1 MAALAL
7 GIGLGT
13 GAPPIARRTR
23 FETRAIVGR
32 PVVGNAA
39 EARHFD
45 MADSVSVYGTQYF
58 LPSRGTIVVQHGL
71 GAHDAIAMQVGDSLR
86 RATGMNVLFLDLRG
100 NGRSGGAR
108 GRLAHDAQYGDDI
121 ADVVRELKRRNPSGP
136 VLLVGVRQGAG
147 PMLAF
152 AARPRNP
159 QQPRAQGIVL
169 IEPIL
174 TLKALVLAGTQDGSA
189 FQWHTRR
196 LRTQQVLN
204 VARLHFADRLPVA
217 YQLAQ
222 QPDGPTARTFSWR
235 AIRTLL
241 PQDPWAIANGIA
253 LPLLLIDRASAATS
267 PLRRTDLHEVATLP
281 VGTSLWATA
290 TWRIL
295 ENWTAQF
302 SADAASPANIL
313 PYAPIPLTDTTR

>member
-1 MAALAL
+1 
-7 GIGLGT
+7 
-13 GAPPIARRTR
+13 
-23 FETRAIVGR
+23 
-32 PVVGNAA
+32 
-39 EARHFD
+39 
-45 MADSVSVYGTQYF
+45 
-58 LPSRGTIVVQHGL
+58 
-71 GAHDAIAMQVGDSLR
+71 
-86 RATGMNVLFLDLRG
+86 MNVLFLDLRG

-121 ADVVRELKRRNPSGP
+121 ADVVRELKRNNPSGP

-159 QQPRAQGIVL
+159 RQPRAQGIVL

-174 TLKALVLAGTQDGSA
+174 TLEALVLAGTQDGIA

-204 VARLHFADRLPVA
+204 VAGLHFADRLPVA

-222 QPDGPTARTFSWR
+222 QAEGPTARTFSWR

-241 PQDPWAIANGIA
+241 PQEPWAIANGIA

-281 VGTSLWATA
+281 VGTSLWAPT

-295 ENWTAQF
+295 EIWTAQF
-302 SADAASPANIL
+302 SADAASPANML
-313 PYAPIPLTDTTR
+313 PYAPIPFTDTTR